1 MGLQVSAGV
10 KAFAADGAAVG
21 SDPQVTPHVH
31 PERRAESEAPPTDC
45 AGVEGFVAVNACM
58 YVQIF
63 SANKASAAR
72 VAQEPLLSVTFLVRR
87 QQQLRAV
94 TFPTNITA
102 ERAWHVSALVNP
114 QDGGA
119 CEALVAVQ
127 TLVAGRVSSD
137 QVIVQ
142 VREEQGLSP
151 EALLTQ
157 RTAERR
163 WLLHSLPGRP
173 LLSDSGP
180 GRRPG
185 RPVWES
191 WVQVFSDRGL
201 GPLVWDQLGLVCGD
215 GL

>member
-1 MGLQVSAGV
+1 M
-10 KAFAADGAAVG
+10 
-21 SDPQVTPHVH
+21 
-31 PERRAESEAPPTDC
+31 C
-45 AGVEGFVAVNACM
+45 
-58 YVQIF
+58 VQIL

-87 QQQLRAV
+87 QQQLRGV

-102 ERAWHVSALVNP
+102 ERAWHVGALVNP

-119 CEALVAVQ
+119 FEALVAVQ
-127 TLVAGRVSSD
+127 TLVAGRVSLD

-151 EALLTQ
+151 EALLAQ

-163 WLLHSLPGRP
+163 RLLHCLLGRP

-185 RPVWES
+185 RPVQES
-191 WVQVFSDRGL
+191 SALVFTERGL
-201 GPLVWDQLGLVCGD
+201 GPLVRDQLGLVCRD